1 MRIALSQCVVC
12 VCVGEREEEREGEE
26 EKETKHNCVQGL
38 YNLVSGLPVFIADD
52 LPAMA

>member
-1 MRIALSQCVVC
+1 MC
-12 VCVGEREEEREGEE
+12 VCRREGEGE
-26 EKETKHNCVQGL
+26 GGGRERERETKHNCVQGL